1 MSKENEK
8 KDGAAVLLPLLG
20 DEERIA
26 QYNVSGAYTWAYC
39 IIPADRPFAVLDL
52 AACIE
57 DTLHRLLESLADA
70 TQEEQERTIWS
81 VLGLASHADKEELSS
96 DDGDGEEIM
105 DIDLGYFL
113 PGPVMQAEPVPY
125 TDIRLEE
132 KIYERYKLLWMI
144 DNGYTARDL
153 FCASADLLINGT
165 GRHLFS
171 LPKEYADEAFHV
183 WENESGFSGNLYWD
197 FETFLEKDY
206 REYDGRFFQNDQE
219 KTEYHRDQ
227 CTDAD
232 L

>member
-1 MSKENEK
+1 M
-8 KDGAAVLLPLLG
+8 LLPLLN

-26 QYNVSGAYTWAYC
+26 RYHVDGTYTWVFC
-39 IIPADRPFAVLDL
+39 IIPADRPFAGLDL

-57 DTLHRLLESLADA
+57 DTLHRLLESLVDMP
-70 TQEEQERTIWS
+70 QEETDCIIWS
-81 VLGLASHADKEELSS
+81 VLGLALHGIG
-96 DDGDGEEIM
+96 DDDSQGGDSGEIT
-105 DIDLGYFL
+105 DIDLGYYL

-153 FCASADLLINGT
+153 FCASAALQLNRT
-165 GRHLFS
+165 GRSAFPLS
-171 LPKEYADEAFHV
+171 KEYTDEAFCV

-206 REYDGRFFQNDQE
+206 REYDGRFFQNEQE
-219 KTEYHRDQ
+219 KAEWHRDQ
-227 CTDAD
+227 CADAD